1 MIFKFDNIVFT
12 FPKGWSTL
20 DQKTIN
26 RLSKND
32 NGEFAKDY
40 SSKIVK
46 VFISEMNNTIFLK
59 KISIKQNIKSV
70 KNIIIKYI
78 KNQTGTE
85 NFETRMDKINNVDFL
100 ILKFERIQ
108 MRSVHYYFV
117 YNNHTY
123 VLDLRSLKNTFDIE
137 FAHFEKI
144 IFGITFN

>member
-40 SSKIVK
+40 SSKIVN

-59 KISIKQNIKSV
+59 KFQLNKILNQSKILLLNILKIKQEQKTLKQEWIKLTMWTS
-70 KNIIIKYI
+70 
-78 KNQTGTE
+78 
-85 NFETRMDKINNVDFL
+85 
-100 ILKFERIQ
+100 
-108 MRSVHYYFV
+108 
-117 YNNHTY
+117 
-123 VLDLRSLKNTFDIE
+123 
-137 FAHFEKI
+137 
-144 IFGITFN
+144 

>member
-1 MIFKFDNIVFT
+1 MFT

-26 RLSKND
+26 RLSKDD
-32 NGEFAKDY
+32 NGEFAKGY
-40 SSKIVK
+40 SSKIVN

-59 KISIKQNIKSV
+59 KISSKQNNKSV
-70 KNIIIKYI
+70 KKIIIKCI

-117 YNNHTY
+117 HNNNTY
-123 VLDLRSLKNTFDIE
+123 VLYNVLVHTSTVCV
-137 FAHFEKI
+137 
-144 IFGITFN
+144 

>member
-1 MIFKFDNIVFT
+1 MIFKFDNIVFS

-26 RLSKND
+26 RFSKND

-40 SSKIVK
+40 SSKIAN

-70 KNIIIKYI
+70 KNIIINYI
-78 KNQTGTE
+78 KNQTGIE

-108 MRSVHYYFV
+108 MRSVHYYLV

-123 VLDLRSLKNTFDIE
+123 VLDLRSLKNKFDVE
-137 FAHFEKI
+137 FMHFEKI
-144 IFGITFN
+144 ICGITFN